1 MLISL
6 QNKKDQTRSIQ
17 LTFIDGNNY
26 KDKNF
31 ATEIYILLQFLI
43 SFFKKFPVLLIPH
56 LNNIIE

>member
-26 KDKNF
+26 KDKNY

-43 SFFKKFPVLLIPH
+43 SF
-56 LNNIIE
+56 